1 MDRAQVLLRTLSGR
15 LPSLGGSDKVDSCV
29 RRTYEGDQ
37 HLSKA
42 GCTHVFSIESVSAK
56 DKEQIYFQLH
66 HLSLYLWFSYVISQ
80 NVNLQLKI

>member
-1 MDRAQVLLRTLSGR
+1 MGQQRSERMGTWWLPRVDRAQVLLRTLSGR

-42 GCTHVFSIESVSAK
+42 
-56 DKEQIYFQLH
+56 
-66 HLSLYLWFSYVISQ
+66 
-80 NVNLQLKI
+80 